1 MTSMVAIAVA
11 GTWPDRCN
19 GPHNHGPRDG
29 LIRHGSDLRNPARI
43 SFSFLGAILVV
54 HAIAQAPAI
63 QWQKC
68 LGGSDIDI
76 AYSSQQTTDGG
87 SVVAGWTESN
97 DGDVSGNLGDWDFW
111 VVKLDGEGNLEW
123 QRALGGTNADVAY
136 AIQQTSDDG
145 YIVAGYTLS
154 NDGDITGNHGGFDCW
169 VVKLDA
175 AGTMLW
181 QKALGGSQ
189 ADQAQ
194 SIKQT
199 TDGGYIVAG
208 WTGSNDGDVSG
219 NHGNNDVWVVKLDP
233 AGAFIWQKAL
243 GGSSYEQ
250 ATSIQQT
257 STGGY
262 ILAGQTDSNDGD
274 VYGNHGSM
282 DLWVVELVATGNLLW
297 QRALGGSLNDGA
309 RSIQLTS
316 DGGYI
321 VAGSAFSNDGDVSGN
336 HGNGD
341 QWVVK
346 LDAVGNL
353 VWQKCLGGGSGDVAN
368 GISETNDGRYIVAG
382 SSLSNDGDVSGTHGS
397 GDAWVL
403 MLDAAGSL
411 AWQKCLG
418 GSDGDVSSTI
428 QQTSDGGYFVAG
440 STSSNDGDASGNH
453 GDLDFWVVKLDSTNT
468 GVPDQEEPTFTLSPN
483 PGDGLVLLRT
493 GKWMNEAT
501 ITLTDA
507 LGRELLREPMN
518 GNEFL
523 LDLSPRPAGLY
534 LVTLRSVEGM
544 TTRRLLRSP

>member
-1 MTSMVAIAVA
+1 MLRRVCLLSDRTIAIAMRMTSMVAAEA

-19 GPHNHGPRDG
+19 GPQNHGPRDG
-29 LIRHGSDLRNPARI
+29 LIRQCSDLRNPARI
-43 SFSFLGAILVV
+43 SFFFLGAILVV

-123 QRALGGTNADVAY
+123 QRALGGSNVDVAY
-136 AIQQTSDDG
+136 AVQQTSDDG
-145 YIVAGYTLS
+145 FIIAGYTLS

-181 QKALGGSQ
+181 QKALGGTQ

-233 AGAFIWQKAL
+233 AGAIIWQKAL
-243 GGSSYEQ
+243 GGSSNEQ

-274 VYGNHGSM
+274 VYGNHGNT
-282 DLWVVELVATGNLLW
+282 DFWVVELVATGNLLW
-297 QRALGGSLNDGA
+297 QRTLGGTLNDVGN
-309 RSIQLTS
+309 SIQSTV

-321 VAGSAFSNDGDVSGN
+321 VAGYTASNDGDVSGN

-346 LDAVGNL
+346 LDAAGNL
-353 VWQKCLGGGSGDVAN
+353 V
-368 GISETNDGRYIVAG
+368 
-382 SSLSNDGDVSGTHGS
+382 
-397 GDAWVL
+397 
-403 MLDAAGSL
+403 
-411 AWQKCLG
+411 
-418 GSDGDVSSTI
+418 
-428 QQTSDGGYFVAG
+428 
-440 STSSNDGDASGNH
+440 
-453 GDLDFWVVKLDSTNT
+453 
-468 GVPDQEEPTFTLSPN
+468 
-483 PGDGLVLLRT
+483 
-493 GKWMNEAT
+493 
-501 ITLTDA
+501 
-507 LGRELLREPMN
+507 
-518 GNEFL
+518 
-523 LDLSPRPAGLY
+523 
-534 LVTLRSVEGM
+534 
-544 TTRRLLRSP
+544 